1 MTELKAF
8 IFIQLS
14 RISILIHTLRTQP
27 FVIILKIFIDVLDH
41 FYINL
46 NVLLNGRDISNEK
59 FFIYFSIV
67 RYNCGNWKMLHGRVI
82 KFHSFTTGTKCSSA
96 KNQIFS
102 GQDFPVDEE
111 WCWSDTNWLVKIQRW
126 FLIFQIW

>member
-67 RYNCGNWKMLHGRVI
+67 RYNCGN
-82 KFHSFTTGTKCSSA
+82 
-96 KNQIFS
+96 
-102 GQDFPVDEE
+102 
-111 WCWSDTNWLVKIQRW
+111 
-126 FLIFQIW
+126 